1 MRFADGILGSDG
13 IVVAVNATEE
23 DLLRVKCVKI
33 LTYIHVCVHI
43 LPEEFGL
50 FLFIFVAEIAYR

>member
-33 LTYIHVCVHI
+33 LT
-43 LPEEFGL
+43 
-50 FLFIFVAEIAYR
+50 